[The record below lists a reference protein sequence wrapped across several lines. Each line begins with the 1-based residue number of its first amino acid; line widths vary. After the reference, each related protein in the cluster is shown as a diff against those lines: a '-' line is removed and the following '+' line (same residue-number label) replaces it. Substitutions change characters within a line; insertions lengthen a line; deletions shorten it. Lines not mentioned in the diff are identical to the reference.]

1 MSLKTSLIYFMIGN
15 NYYHKEICNY
25 INEYNNTIFSQSDLD
40 EIISTST
47 KIFTNISETQ
57 KNTKNS
63 EIFENFKYYYILANT
78 DTFYLSA
85 FEKDSNIDEDDIFQ
99 LIEDIESQG
108 IKKLTD
114 KNGEL
119 SKIGKQNLKFCI
131 EQNKKN
137 SKKNNSILDFFKLN
151 NNNNSNKEQDSN
163 TVSLLNDVHNEIKD
177 DGRKKLINSN
187 EHDNDD
193 IINFDKKDKNE
204 INLNNESQ
212 SDRLQKRNK
221 CRRITLL
228 IVCFCFVMS
237 LFIVPIIILKKK

>member
-63 EIFENFKYYYILANT
+63 EIFENFKYYYILTNT

-163 TVSLLNDVHNEIKD
+163 TISLLNDVHNEIKD

>member
-137 SKKNNSILDFFKLN
+137 SKKNNSVLNFFKL

-163 TVSLLNDVHNEIKD
+163 TISLLNDVHNEIKD